1 MKVFRMIF
9 NKKIGTAIRILCGVL
24 ALTFVSPPFPGY
36 AIKESNIAANQSVAV
51 ESNAWED
58 WPRGPIVSAE
68 SAILMEAET
77 GTILYAKNIHE
88 QQYPASI
95 TKILTTLIAIE
106 SCELDE
112 MVTFSYDAVH
122 DIDPGS
128 NHIAMDEGEQ
138 LPMEDCLKA
147 ILIRSANEV
156 SLAVA
161 EHISGGSWESFA
173 DIMNERAGEL
183 GCLNSNFVN
192 PNGLPNE
199 EHVTTAYDMAM
210 IGRAFF
216 ANEILCNITLMKQ
229 LHLYPTDTQP
239 DEVWENNQMALLP
252 GKEYAYEY
260 LVGCKT
266 GYTNAARSTLVSCAE
281 KDGLK
286 LICVVLKDE
295 SPYQY
300 EDTIALFDYGFSN
313 FEKRT
318 VAEHETDYNIGS
330 EALFY
335 SDYDIFG
342 SSKPIVSLNQDD
354 FVVVPKAAE
363 FQELASGISYETD
376 SDTEAAVIT
385 YTYNDVYVGSAS
397 IDFALG
403 AQADYEFEVAESD
416 ETNTTAVTTPKPA
429 KEQEKEPS
437 FVFINLKNILIVL
450 AVIAGVLV
458 LGLIVLL
465 IIRNYNIYN
474 RRRRRRNRRRRSQN
488 YGDMSY
494 DLQKKRRQ
502 QIAEAK
508 RRQRRRGL
516 H

>member
-1 MKVFRMIF
+1 MFCTKLIRKF
-9 NKKIGTAIRILCGVL
+9 GRILCGVL
-24 ALTFVSPPFPGY
+24 GLTLLCGSFPSY
-36 AIKESNIAANQSVAV
+36 AVKESNIAANQSVAV
-51 ESNAWED
+51 ESNDWTD
-58 WPRGPIVSAE
+58 WPQGPVVSAE

-77 GTILYAKNIHE
+77 GTILYAKNIHK

-122 DIDPGS
+122 DIDKGS

-161 EHISGGSWESFA
+161 EHISGGKWESFA
-173 DIMNERAGEL
+173 EIMNERAVEL

-216 ANEILCNITLMKQ
+216 ANEILCNMTLMKQ

-266 GYTNAARSTLVSCAE
+266 GYTNVARSTLVSCAE

-318 VAEHETDYNIGS
+318 VAEYETDYNIGN

-342 SSKPIVSLNQDD
+342 SSKPIVSLNQED
-354 FVVVPKAAE
+354 FVVVPKTAD
-363 FQELASGISYETD
+363 FQELKSEISYETD

-385 YTYNDVYVGSAS
+385 YTYHDIPVGSAS
-397 IDFALG
+397 IDFALD
-403 AQADYEFEVAESD
+403 AQTDYEFEIAGEEETASTTVA
-416 ETNTTAVTTPKPA
+416 TPRPA

-437 FVFINLKNILIVL
+437 FVFINLKNILIIA
-450 AVIAGVLV
+450 AVVAGVLV
-458 LGLIVLL
+458 LGVIVLL
-465 IIRNYNIYN
+465 IIRNYNIYT
-474 RRRRRRNRRRRSQN
+474 RRRKRRGRRQRSQS
-488 YGDMSY
+488 YGDLSY

-502 QIAEAK
+502 QIADAK
-508 RRQRRRGL
+508 RRQRKRGW